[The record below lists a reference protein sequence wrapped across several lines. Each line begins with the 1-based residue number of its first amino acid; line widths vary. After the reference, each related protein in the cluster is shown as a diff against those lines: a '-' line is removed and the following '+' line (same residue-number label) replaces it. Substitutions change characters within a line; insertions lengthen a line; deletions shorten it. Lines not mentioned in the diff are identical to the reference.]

1 MKRLLTILAVSLAI
15 TSCGPSSYLMLLD
28 KRQTSPSGLDLAG
41 KSIALVYLESESGVD
56 SLFNNRLSDLL
67 ALGLEE
73 EYFSGERAVDV
84 LHLVKE
90 EGGDYKSRDSL
101 SRYVMELDSDVV
113 LLVDVPV
120 LVARDSKG
128 REQYETLLYAYDSM
142 GKDTVTVISSKY
154 RADKLNDV
162 SKALSVGS
170 SLLSPLKS
178 EWITEDFQFIYYNGS
193 RKWTDG
199 ISYAEE
205 CEWGKAT
212 ETWLD
217 LIRESAPQ
225 GQSCAMYNIAVACFI
240 NGEYDLALE
249 WLDQS
254 DKIQPISLSR
264 TLRKRIDDR
273 KKQ

>member
-1 MKRLLTILAVSLAI
+1 
-15 TSCGPSSYLMLLD
+15 MLLD

-73 EYFSGERAVDV
+73 EYFSGARAVDV

-154 RADKLNDV
+154 RADQGFECRFVPAV
-162 SKALSVGS
+162 SAEKRMDYRRLSVYILQWLPQMDGRN
-170 SLLSPLKS
+170 
-178 EWITEDFQFIYYNGS
+178 FIC
-193 RKWTDG
+193 RRMRV
-199 ISYAEE
+199 
-205 CEWGKAT
+205 GKGY
-212 ETWLD
+212 
-217 LIRESAPQ
+217 R
-225 GQSCAMYNIAVACFI
+225 N
-240 NGEYDLALE
+240 LA
-249 WLDQS
+249 
-254 DKIQPISLSR
+254 
-264 TLRKRIDDR
+264 
-273 KKQ
+273 